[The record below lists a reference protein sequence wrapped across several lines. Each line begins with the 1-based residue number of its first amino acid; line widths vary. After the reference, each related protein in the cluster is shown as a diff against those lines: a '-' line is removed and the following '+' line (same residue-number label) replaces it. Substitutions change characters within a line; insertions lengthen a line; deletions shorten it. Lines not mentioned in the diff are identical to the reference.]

1 MRFTFKLSH
10 KAFILVAVPLLFE
23 VIFLTTIAGLL
34 YQVEQEN
41 IRETHARDVEAAAN
55 SLLQLLLQGG
65 TASVISRLTSRD
77 DFDQQYRVLSDK
89 INEKSLK
96 FGELVQSNPH
106 EYEAFRRMRI
116 LTMELQ
122 KDLASAHVAL
132 SQNNQLQAMRVW
144 LTVNK
149 KMNAMFLAAD
159 QLVEE
164 QQVIQ
169 QEKMRAA
176 QKSREQLKYVIAG
189 GVVLNILI
197 AISLA
202 VYFNRGT
209 SRRMALLV
217 DNSMRLARKMPLIPP
232 IGGGDEIA
240 QVDEAFHL
248 MERALSLASHK
259 ERAII
264 TNAVDVICSMDADF
278 KITAINPA
286 SNTAWG
292 YKPDVLIGQ
301 RLLSFISSQDID
313 QVTLTVRHIIA
324 GGSDGTFETRFR
336 KSDGAFADMLWS
348 AHWSR
353 EENSLFCVAH
363 DISERKEIDRLKRD
377 FVAMVSHDL
386 RTPLTSV
393 QGFLSLLSVDAYGN
407 LSASGKQSLQLTESS
422 VTRLISLVNDLLD
435 IEKME
440 SGMLSLQV
448 ESCSIDEI
456 FRRSIESVKTIAEQ
470 KAISI
475 VSSVQSNPE
484 IKADRDRIT
493 QVVVNLLGNA
503 IKFSPEGSKIFLSS
517 KDSNG
522 SVEIFVRDF
531 GRGVPSE
538 QAQIIFNRFK
548 QVELIDEKKKG
559 GSGLGLAISK
569 AIVECHGGSIG
580 VESFDATMESPDRA
594 GSRFW
599 FRLPNTSS
607 GQLTAGKRDFLNG

>member
-1 MRFTFKLSH
+1 MRFNFKLSH
-10 KAFILVAVPLLFE
+10 KAYILVAVPLLFE
-23 VIFLTTIAGLL
+23 VIFLCTIANLL
-34 YQVEQEN
+34 HQVEQEN

-65 TASVISRLTSRD
+65 TVSVISRLTNRD
-77 DFDQQYRVLSDK
+77 DFEKQYRSLSDK

-96 FGELVQSNPH
+96 FGDLVKNNAH
-106 EYEAFRRMRI
+106 EYEAFKKIRAF
-116 LTMELQ
+116 TFELQ
-122 KDLASAHVAL
+122 QDLATAHVAL

-144 LTVNK
+144 LAVNK
-149 KMNAMFLAAD
+149 KTNAMFVAAD

-164 QQVIQ
+164 QQSIQ
-169 QEKMRAA
+169 QEKMHAA
-176 QKSREQLKYVIAG
+176 QKRREQLKYVIAS

-202 VYFNRGT
+202 IYFNRGT

-217 DNSMRLARKMPLIPP
+217 DNSMRLAKKMPLMPP

-240 QVDEAFHL
+240 QVDEAFHQ
-248 MERALSLASHK
+248 MERALSQANRK

-286 SNTAWG
+286 SSNAWG
-292 YKPDVLIGQ
+292 YRPEELIGQ
-301 RLLSFISSQDID
+301 RLLSYIASEDID
-313 QVTLTVRHIIA
+313 LTTAAVRRIITDGAA
-324 GGSDGTFETRFR
+324 GNFETRLR
-336 KSDGAFADMLWS
+336 KSDGSFTDMLWS
-348 AHWSR
+348 AHWSKD
-353 EENSLFCVAH
+353 ENSLFCVAH
-363 DISERKEIDRLKRD
+363 DIRERKEIDRLKRD

-393 QGFLSLLSVDAYGN
+393 QGFLTLLSVDAYGS
-407 LSASGKQSLQLTESS
+407 LSESGKQSLQLTESS

-448 ESCSIDEI
+448 ETCFVDDI
-456 FRRSIESVKTIAEQ
+456 FKRSIESVKTIAEQ
-470 KAISI
+470 KAIFI
-475 VSSVQSNPE
+475 ESSVRSEPSVRVDL
-484 IKADRDRIT
+484 DRVT
-493 QVVVNLLGNA
+493 QVIVNLLGNA
-503 IKFSPEGSKIFLSS
+503 IKYSPEGSKIILSS
-517 KDSNG
+517 TDVDG
-522 SVEIFVRDF
+522 SVEIDVRDF
-531 GRGVPSE
+531 GPGVPPE
-538 QAQIIFNRFK
+538 MTQAIFDRFK

-580 VESFDATMESPDRA
+580 VESFESTPLSTDQC
-594 GSRFW
+594 GCRFW
-599 FRLPNTSS
+599 FRLPNS
-607 GQLTAGKRDFLNG
+607 GAEG